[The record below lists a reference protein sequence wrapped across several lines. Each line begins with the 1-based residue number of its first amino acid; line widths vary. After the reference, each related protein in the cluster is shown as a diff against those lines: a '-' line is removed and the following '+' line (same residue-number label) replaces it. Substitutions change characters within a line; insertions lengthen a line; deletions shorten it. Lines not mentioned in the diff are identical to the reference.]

1 MVPDVA
7 ILDEKAAV
15 LRWRRGHQA
24 AERRQREL
32 RAAAGPDQ
40 AQAIGELRS
49 ALNLLESMGQW
60 PAPRDPASER
70 AVEQVRSRW
79 ARVQQRARRSQER

>member
-1 MVPDVA
+1 MPA
-7 ILDEKAAV
+7 SDEKAAV

-32 RAAAGPDQ
+32 RAAEGPSSS
-40 AQAIGELRS
+40 QAIGEFLS
-49 ALNLLESMGQW
+49 ALNLLEAMGQW

-70 AVEQVRSRW
+70 AVEQVRARW
-79 ARVQQRARRSQER
+79 ARVQQRARRAQNR